1 MRLLECEAMLEMLLV
16 RHGETALNRERRWQ
30 GQHDASLSEAGRAE
44 AQALAARIAAVG
56 AGALYS
62 SDLPRARETAA
73 EIAAATGLE
82 PVLDPRWREV
92 DVGEWLG
99 LTPDEVAARYP
110 EGYTRWLAGGTG
122 WEQGESYPDM
132 ATRGLAA
139 AHDVVRAHARASE
152 PIVCVTHGGVIRQI
166 VMQVLGMPPEARRLL
181 ATGRTGTVTSIDV
194 SAPVW
199 RLRSFNDAG
208 HLPR

>member
-1 MRLLECEAMLEMLLV
+1 MLELLLV

-30 GQHDASLSEAGRAE
+30 GQHGASLSPAGRAE
-44 AQALAARIAAVG
+44 AQALAARLAAAG
-56 AGALYS
+56 PGALYS
-62 SDLPRARETAA
+62 SDLPRARETAV

-82 PVLDPRWREV
+82 PALDPRWREV

-99 LTPDEVAARYP
+99 LTPDEVAERYP
-110 EGYTRWLAGGTG
+110 DGYARWLAGGTG
-122 WEQGESYPDM
+122 WEQGESYPEM
-132 ATRGLAA
+132 AARGLAA
-139 AHDVVRAHARASE
+139 ARDVASAHAGATE
-152 PIVCVTHGGVIRQI
+152 PIVCVTHGGVIRSI
-166 VMQVLGMPPEARRLL
+166 VLQVLGMPPEARRLL
-181 ATGRTGTVTSIDV
+181 ATGRTATVTSIDV